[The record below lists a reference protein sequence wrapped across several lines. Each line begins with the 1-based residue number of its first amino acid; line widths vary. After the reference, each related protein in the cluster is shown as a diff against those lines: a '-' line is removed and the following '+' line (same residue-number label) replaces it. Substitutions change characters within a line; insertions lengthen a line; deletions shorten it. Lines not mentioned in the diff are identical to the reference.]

1 SPTDKSFHTH
11 PCRHMC
17 ISGISHDFSRLS
29 RSQGQVTH
37 VLLTRSP
44 LIHPASWASSFD
56 LHVLSTPPAFVLSQ
70 DQTLRKCQSP
80 PQKGVT
86 TIRRHPPPKPA
97 AGNPGKPTRRN
108 EEPRDGQPN
117 KQPMTPAQPKP
128 DQRHRSK
135 WHQKLGTL
143 LSSQETDTH
152 RLGPTS
158 WSTPRPGLPFYFT
171 RRRSHTQPLVG
182 VTPASESR
190 TRLTRLRPLLAVVS
204 GCRSGTGHRA
214 AGPLCP
220 CLP

>member
-1 SPTDKSFHTH
+1 MS
-11 PCRHMC
+11 
-17 ISGISHDFSRLS
+17 I
-29 RSQGQVTH
+29 
-37 VLLTRSP
+37 
-44 LIHPASWASSFD
+44 A
-56 LHVLSTPPAFVLSQ
+56 TPQ
-70 DQTLRKCQSP
+70 
-80 PQKGVT
+80 GVT

-97 AGNPGKPTRRN
+97 VSNPGKPTRRN

-152 RLGPTS
+152 RSGPTS

-182 VTPASESR
+182 VTLASESR
-190 TRLTRLRPLLAVVS
+190 TRLTRLRPLLAMVS

-220 CLP
+220 CLPGNEVKHYVAPGPSSNAPQVPRSGVLKPPLTCSFVRHWGLRRARRATNRALRPRSHGASARRRPGPW

>member
-1 SPTDKSFHTH
+1 MS
-11 PCRHMC
+11 
-17 ISGISHDFSRLS
+17 I
-29 RSQGQVTH
+29 
-37 VLLTRSP
+37 
-44 LIHPASWASSFD
+44 A
-56 LHVLSTPPAFVLSQ
+56 TPQ
-70 DQTLRKCQSP
+70 
-80 PQKGVT
+80 GVT

-97 AGNPGKPTRRN
+97 VSNPGKPTRRN

-152 RLGPTS
+152 RSRPTS

-171 RRRSHTQPLVG
+171 RRRARTQPLVG

-190 TRLTRLRPLLAVVS
+190 TRLARLRPLLAMVS

-220 CLP
+220 CLPGNEVKHYVAPGPSSNGPQRGLPRTWKCSVTCGFVRRDGLRKAPPAPNR